1 MLRTM
6 RNPGWTNASETVYFE
21 NQIIRKVN
29 ELPISTPQ
37 RPPTHADARTAKQLL
52 KFFPWFGQL
61 WTSAMRES
69 GGGSIG
75 RYKVLGMLNGK
86 GPIRAGELATL
97 CSSSPSAMS
106 DVIEGLSAEG
116 LVRRVDDPT
125 DRRAVV
131 VALTEQGQAEL
142 ERVGELMSAAL
153 VKLFEGLTSDQR
165 SRLRSA
171 VADLN
176 EILIEPSTKKE
187 TRIVR

>member
-1 MLRTM
+1 MPTGTA
-6 RNPGWTNASETVYFE
+6 PKSPSQAD
-21 NQIIRKVN
+21 IRM
-29 ELPISTPQ
+29 
-37 RPPTHADARTAKQLL
+37 AKHLL
-52 KFFPWFGQL
+52 GIFPWFGQL
-61 WTSAMRES
+61 WSSSVREA

-75 RYKVLGMLNGK
+75 RYKVLGILNGK
-86 GPIRAGELATL
+86 GPIRAGELATR

-131 VALTEQGQAEL
+131 VALTDQGETEL
-142 ERVGELMSAAL
+142 ERVGDLMSAAL
-153 VKLFEGLTSDQR
+153 VKLFEGLTADQR

-176 EILIEPSTKKE
+176 AILIEPSAKKE

>member
-1 MLRTM
+1 MPTGTA
-6 RNPGWTNASETVYFE
+6 PKSPSQAD
-21 NQIIRKVN
+21 IRM
-29 ELPISTPQ
+29 
-37 RPPTHADARTAKQLL
+37 AKQLL
-52 KFFPWFGQL
+52 GIFPWFGQL
-61 WTSAMRES
+61 WSSSVREA

-75 RYKVLGMLNGK
+75 RYKVLGILNGK
-86 GPIRAGELATL
+86 GPIRAGELATR

-142 ERVGELMSAAL
+142 DRVGDLMSAAL
-153 VKLFEGLTSDQR
+153 VKLFEGLTTDQR

-176 EILIEPSTKKE
+176 AILIEPSAKKE